1 MRRLKMRRLNKAFL
15 NIKFRNRVMMFCILV
30 ALIPFII
37 FAVVVGSVFL
47 TQARTMT
54 MDHTAQLIGQVR
66 NSLDVYI
73 SGIEEIVNY
82 IEAVALRHE
91 TLNMSARD
99 ARWANIQT
107 TLDKELEELAKS
119 RPVEIAGIL
128 IAFEDERYVG
138 TGMSRISRD
147 PFTEENWYRAA
158 CAEPAKMVL
167 ISNTTGRNIVTNKD
181 YSADDVFSLVKAI
194 VDPATGKTRGVVLL
208 DVRHEIIQDSINRV
222 SIGKQGFVFVL
233 DDRDNVV
240 YAPVNNIVFRV
251 NPAWLSGNGN
261 QPVTVKIKNG
271 TYHIRCD
278 HSEYTGWKMVGVFSF
293 DEVMGGVNSIYYI
306 LILFILGT
314 AGIVAAMSFQIANS
328 VTKPVHKLRSLMREA
343 ESGDLSVR
351 FNSRYNDE
359 IGDLGVSFNHM
370 LDRIRQLIQK
380 VYEEQQSKREAEL
393 KSLQEQIKPH
403 FLYNTLDTITWMAR
417 SYNAQDIVLLVDAM
431 TNMFRIG
438 LSGGTDV
445 ISLEEEIKHVSNYL
459 YIQGIR
465 YKDRLKCSVQIDQT
479 LYNYQV
485 PKLILQPLA
494 ENAIYHGIKQKRGGG
509 TITIAGGLCG
519 DSDLWLSVKDDGAG
533 IETEHLQYL
542 NECLRKVYRQETK
555 EGFGLFYIQ
564 KRLALS
570 YGESYG
576 LVLDSTKGKGTVATV
591 TIPLRERK

>member
-1 MRRLKMRRLNKAFL
+1 MKRLSKAFL
-15 NIKFRNRVMMFCILV
+15 NIKFRNKVMMFCILV

-37 FAVVVGSVFL
+37 FAVVVGSVFIG
-47 TQARTMT
+47 QVRTMT
-54 MDHTAQLIGQVR
+54 MDHTAQLIGQVQ

-73 SGIEEIVNY
+73 SGIEEIADY
-82 IEAVALRHE
+82 ITVVALRYE
-91 TLNMSARD
+91 ALSVSARD
-99 ARWANIQT
+99 TRWLGMQVMLDRDLEDLAN
-107 TLDKELEELAKS
+107 S
-119 RPVEIAGIL
+119 RPKEIAGIL
-128 IAFEDERYVG
+128 IAFEDDRYVG

-147 PFTEENWYRAA
+147 PFTDENWYREA
-158 CAEPAKMVL
+158 CAEPGKMVL
-167 ISNTTGRNIVTNKD
+167 ISNATGRNIVTNKD
-181 YSADDVFSLVKAI
+181 YSADDVFSLAKAI
-194 VDPATGKTRGVVLL
+194 VDPDTGETKGVVLL
-208 DVRHEIIQDSINRV
+208 DVRHEIIQESINRV

-233 DDRDNVV
+233 DGRDNMV
-240 YAPVNNIVFRV
+240 YAPVNDIVFRV

-261 QPVTVKIKNG
+261 RPVTARIKNG
-271 TYHIRCD
+271 SYHIRCD
-278 HSEYTGWKMVGVFSF
+278 NSEYTGWKTVGVFSF
-293 DEVMGGVNSIYYI
+293 DEIMGSVNTIYYI
-306 LILFILGT
+306 LMFFIVGT
-314 AGIVAAMSFQIANS
+314 AGIVAAMSFQIAKS
-328 VTKPVHKLRSLMREA
+328 VTKPVHKLRSLMQEA

-417 SYNAQDIVLLVDAM
+417 NYDARDIVLLVDAM

-465 YKDRLKCSVQIDQT
+465 YKDKLKCSIQIDPA

-509 TITIAGGLCG
+509 TITIEGGLRG
-519 DSDLWLSVKDDGAG
+519 DNDLWLSVKDNGAG
-533 IETEHLQYL
+533 IEAEHLQYL
-542 NECLRKVYRQETK
+542 NECLREVHRQETK

-564 KRLALS
+564 KRLVLS
-570 YGESYG
+570 YGEDYG
-576 LVLDSTKGKGTVATV
+576 LELGSVKGEGTVATV

>member
-1 MRRLKMRRLNKAFL
+1 MHKAFL

-30 ALIPFII
+30 ALVPFII
-37 FAVVVGSVFL
+37 FAVVVGSVFIA
-47 TQARTMT
+47 QARTMT

-73 SGIEEIVNY
+73 SGIEELANY
-82 IEAVALRHE
+82 VAAVALRHE
-91 TLNMSARD
+91 TLSMSARD
-99 ARWANIQT
+99 TRWPSIQM
-107 TLDKELEELAKS
+107 TLDRDLEDIAAS
-119 RPVEIAGIL
+119 RPTEIAGIL
-128 IAFEDERYVG
+128 IAFEDDRYVG

-147 PFTEENWYRAA
+147 PFTEENWYREA
-158 CAEPAKMVL
+158 CAEPKKMVL
-167 ISNTTGRNIVTNKD
+167 ISSTTGRNIVTNKD

-194 VDPATGKTRGVVLL
+194 VDPATGETKGVVLM
-208 DVRHEIIQDSINRV
+208 DVRHEIIQESINRV

-251 NPAWLSGNGN
+251 NPVWLSDNGN
-261 QPVTVKIKNG
+261 RPVTVKIKNG

-293 DEVMGGVNSIYYI
+293 DEVMGSVNTIYYL
-306 LILFILGT
+306 LIFFIAGT
-314 AGIVAAMSFQIANS
+314 AGIVVAMSFQIANS
-328 VTKPVHKLRSLMREA
+328 VTKPVHKLRRLMQEA

-351 FNSRYNDE
+351 FNSWYNDE

-370 LDRIRQLIQK
+370 LDRIRQLIQR

-417 SYNAQDIVLLVDAM
+417 NYGAQDIVLLVDAM

-438 LSGGTDV
+438 LSHGTDV

-465 YKDRLKCSVQIDQT
+465 YKDRLKCSIQIDRA
-479 LYNYQV
+479 LYHYQV

-509 TITIAGGLCG
+509 TITVAGGLRG

-533 IETEHLQYL
+533 IEAEHLRQL
-542 NECLRKVYRQETK
+542 NKCLRGGCQQETQK
-555 EGFGLFYIQ
+555 GFGLFYIQ
-564 KRLALS
+564 KRLTLS
-570 YGESYG
+570 YGENYG
-576 LVLDSTKGKGTVATV
+576 LVLESVKGEGTVATV